1 VILIGGELYA
11 LAEALAWL
19 RARYGVTGA
28 VFSSERL

>member
-1 VILIGGELYA
+1 MILIGGESYT

-19 RARYGVTGA
+19 RARYGVAGA